1 MGISD
6 YIVLTLIVCVLV
18 MFFRGKTTI
27 TLEDENKIEKF
38 IIDKGKF
45 KHTKKEK
52 SGDNND

>member
-6 YIVLTLIVCVLV
+6 YIVIILIVFVLV

-38 IIDKGKF
+38 IINKGKF

-52 SGDNND
+52 RDSI